1 MQATLTGQH
10 ACTQLLLLL
19 IWTSRGLHHPYPLPL
34 LQAQTGGP
42 VSYIPANCC
51 CRDFQLRNVASIN
64 ASGHKFGLVYPGL
77 GWVLWRNSSLLPDS
91 LVFHVSNTMCRI
103 AMSARCCCYCCCLCS
118 SGWAIL
124 HLPSCPPPCSPRGV
138 SLEGL
143 VILVFHVGCIRLVQN
158 TPAQVFLYRVGYCR
172 DPHLQGLWLPKCTK
186 TDLNTSIE
194 SMVHCG

>member
-77 GWVLWRNSSLLPDS
+77 GWVLWRNSSLLPES

-118 SGWAIL
+118 SGWATL
-124 HLPSCPPPCSPRGV
+124 HLPSCPPPPLPPWSVVRGPGDIGLSCWLHQTCAEHTSTSV
-138 SLEGL
+138 SLQS
-143 VILVFHVGCIRLVQN
+143 RLLPGPPPPGFVA
-158 TPAQVFLYRVGYCR
+158 AQMYE
-172 DPHLQGLWLPKCTK
+172 D
-186 TDLNTSIE
+186 
-194 SMVHCG
+194 